1 MQTRNYST
9 ELLPLI
15 EALCGTSFASVE
27 LPRIK
32 ALINS
37 RAKRAYRATE
47 YWPRFLVSGEQRDVI
62 SGFVPFSQSALS
74 NIDEFILIHRT
85 QPFQTAS
92 AQLIDFDVTSGGA
105 KLLDGNLELSS
116 AFVTYKK
123 KWEDTYGDGSS
134 GTTVDVPDEW
144 FEYLAH
150 GTYAD
155 FLRSDG
161 QQEKAI
167 VADQEARDKLT
178 DELLT
183 DNVRHTINVIE
194 NQRTHNHL
202 NSSLRYT

>member
-15 EALCGTSFASVE
+15 EALCGTSFASNE
-27 LPRIK
+27 TPRIK
-32 ALINS
+32 ALVNS

-47 YWPRFLVSGEQRDVI
+47 YWPRFLVSGEQRDVVNG
-62 SGFVPFSQSALS
+62 SVPFSQTALS

-85 QPFQTAS
+85 QPFQAAS
-92 AQLIDFDVTSGGA
+92 AQLIDFDVTSSGA
-105 KLLDGNLELSS
+105 RLLDGNLELSS

-161 QQEKAI
+161 QQEK
-167 VADQEARDKLT
+167 DKLT